1 MFFFRGGTTIESF
14 YFPLDEP
21 KDSIFWCTIEINEE
35 QAIKCYINGFKYRE

>member
-1 MFFFRGGTTIESF
+1 MFFFRGETAIESF

-21 KDSIFWCTIEINEE
+21 KDGIFWCTVEINEE